1 MAADAASHSW
11 STSQLVEFLAV
22 LGEQTDEAGAFR
34 AAVERVL
41 ESLDAEIGVLF
52 SPDTMLTV
60 VGLGDN
66 DQAAAVVA
74 EADRSGGLVHVPGL
88 GQCRA
93 VVVALD
99 VGDAALR
106 LLVARAGTEDFLP
119 DETLLLRGMAWVL
132 NLALRPL
139 RVLVKLNERQR
150 VLEQVARVQK
160 AIASRAPLPEVF
172 DTVTEGA
179 LGLFGSELA
188 TLYLADQDELVL
200 ASVSAVSSDHWPG
213 PLQAKSSIGRT
224 AYARGELVRSDYY
237 PSSPQAVP
245 ELVNRGA
252 QAAMAAPVRE
262 NGTVVGSLGVV
273 SFQLGHAFTDAQ
285 EQTLLTF
292 ADQVSVALSDAK
304 TLATAQHAVRDP
316 VTGLPN
322 RVLFLDRLERA
333 LTRDTRVH
341 VLYLDLDRFKLVN
354 DTLGH
359 SAGDELLRQVGRR
372 LRASLCSG
380 DCLAR
385 FGGDEYAVLVEDA
398 DDAAVQ
404 RIAEQMLAAVQ
415 APLLVC
421 GEDVVVGG
429 SIGVADNHYGADANE
444 VLRDADTAMYRA
456 KHRGG
461 SQFVVFEPSMHTVLV
476 QRRSL
481 ESDLRRAVGSDELCV
496 VFQPI
501 VDLHGERIHAAEALA
516 RWNRPGCGTV
526 PPGEFIPLAEETGLV
541 VPLGRQV
548 LAAACAEA
556 AGWPC
561 AADGS
566 PAPRVSV
573 NLSARQLLDPLL
585 VADVHRVLAD
595 TGLDPSRLILEITES
610 TIVSDTS
617 TVVERLRQIRDIG
630 VRIAVDDFGTGYSSL
645 SYLRTLPV
653 DILKID
659 QSFVDDVVAGW
670 QGTAF
675 VRTIVRLTET
685 LSMTAVAEGVETQ
698 EQAHALRG
706 VGCQLGQGH
715 LFAMPMPPAEFTSY
729 LSGRPV
735 VARSATPPI
744 IQDSRSAV
752 RVVAS

>member
-22 LGEQTDEAGAFR
+22 LAEQTDEAGALR

-52 SPDTMLTV
+52 SPDTTLTV
-60 VGLGDN
+60 VGLSDD
-66 DQAAAVVA
+66 DQAAALVA
-74 EADRSGGLVHVPGL
+74 EAELNGGSVHVAGL
-88 GQCRA
+88 GECRTA
-93 VVVALD
+93 VVALD
-99 VGDAALR
+99 VGDAAFR
-106 LLVARAGTEDFLP
+106 LLVARAGTDDFVP
-119 DETLLLRGMAWVL
+119 DEMLLLRGMAWVL

-139 RVLVKLNERQR
+139 RVLVKLHERQR

-188 TLYLADQDELVL
+188 TLYLADPEELVL
-200 ASVSAVSSDHWPG
+200 ASVSTVSDDHWPG
-213 PLQAKSSIGRT
+213 PLRAKSSIGIA
-224 AYARGELVRSDYY
+224 AYERGELVRSDDY
-237 PSSPQAVP
+237 PASPHAVP
-245 ELVNRGA
+245 ELVKRGA

-262 NGTVVGSLGVV
+262 NGTVVGSLAIV
-273 SFQLGHAFTDAQ
+273 SFRPGHAFTEAQ

-333 LTRDTRVH
+333 LARGTRVH
-341 VLYLDLDRFKLVN
+341 VLFLDLDRFKLVN

-359 SAGDELLRQVGRR
+359 SAGDELLRQIGRR
-372 LRASLCSG
+372 LRACLRSD

-398 DDAAVQ
+398 PDTAVQ
-404 RIAEQMLAAVQ
+404 RIGEQMLAAVQ

-421 GEDVVVGG
+421 GEEVVVGG
-429 SIGVADNHYGADANE
+429 SIGVASSHDGADASE

-456 KHRGG
+456 KHSGG
-461 SQFVVFEPSMHTVLV
+461 GQLVVFEQSMHTVLV

-481 ESDLRRAVGSDELCV
+481 ESDLRRAVDSDEVCV

-501 VDLHGERIHAAEALA
+501 VDLDGGRIHAAEALA

-541 VPLGRQV
+541 VPLGRHV
-548 LAAACAEA
+548 LAAACGQA
-556 AGWPC
+556 ATWPC

-566 PAPRVSV
+566 SPPHVSV

-585 VADVHRVLAD
+585 VTDVHRVLAD
-595 TGLDPSRLILEITES
+595 TGLDPGRLILEITES

-617 TVVERLRQIRDIG
+617 AVLERLRQIRDIG
-630 VRIAVDDFGTGYSSL
+630 VRLAVDDFGTGYSSL
-645 SYLRTLPV
+645 SYLRMFPV

-659 QSFVDDVVAGW
+659 RSFVDDVVAGW

-685 LSMTAVAEGVETQ
+685 LSMTAVAEGVETR

-715 LFAMPMPPAEFTSY
+715 LFALPMPPADFATY

-735 VARSATPPI
+735 HAPSATPPI
-744 IQDSRSAV
+744 IEGSRSV
-752 RVVAS
+752 IGVAAS